1 MFDDVIADFLLV
13 VMEDILIYEWL
24 EYLREGQLK
33 MSNWRSIWT
42 SIEYMTEEM
51 WLNIDWRYH

>member
-33 MSNWRSIWT
+33 MSN
-42 SIEYMTEEM
+42 
-51 WLNIDWRYH
+51 